1 MFIASL
7 SNMVIVIAYII
18 ERFEYE
24 YCGIFICGWQLIAV
38 SYFNDHCSLLKSE
51 SRNAPFTFFCDS
63 TAMCRKKL
71 FVISRRNTIFWLVY
85 SWILWIFVTSVQVTL
100 LYLYYKPTTL
110 FISII
115 ACNSLFFIWALSV
128 HVCLTVAVVTE
139 GLTSKGHVLVGVYLF
154 YMFTV
159 FLFNLVTLVFYII
172 ELSQYGYAG
181 LFICAWQLIALNY
194 FNGYYS
200 YLKNSDV
207 IH

>member
-38 SYFNDHCSLLKSE
+38 SYFNDHCSLLKSGYE
-51 SRNAPFTFFCDS
+51 
-63 TAMCRKKL
+63 L
-71 FVISRRNTIFWLVY
+71 RRNTIFWLVY